1 MAKGKK
7 PASTPVVTAPRAFG
21 GGWKADAPDE
31 RDWKAGAFLGA
42 PVSIPAE
49 ASLAHLVDDVNDQK
63 WTSSCVGQALGK
75 ALQVR
80 LRKIGF
86 LLAFIPS
93 FGGIYTL
100 ARRVGMKDAKAPLVD
115 DGCFPRDAM
124 TAIKELGVPSAK
136 VWPFDP
142 DKVNEELPWDVLQDA
157 TRFLVFQWFR
167 ITAFGES
174 RSDAIAQA
182 ISKGFPVIFG
192 LRVWDSFLS
201 HLGDGLIREPG
212 KDDAGGHM
220 MTIVGYRTGAD
231 GKREF
236 HVLNSWGL
244 GWGDRGFCWIHEDVL
259 SGLRASDFYV
269 IQVSP

>member
-1 MAKGKK
+1 MGKK
-7 PASTPVVTAPRAFG
+7 RSSDKREAAPETQVR
-21 GGWKADAPDE
+21 GWKADEPDE
-31 RDWKAGAFLGA
+31 RDWKAGAFFGA
-42 PVSIPAE
+42 PTALPVES
-49 ASLAHLVDDVNDQK
+49 SLAEYVDDVNDQK

-80 LRKIGF
+80 LRRIGF
-86 LLAFIPS
+86 MLAFIPS
-93 FGGIYTL
+93 FSGIYTI
-100 ARRVGMKDAKAPLVD
+100 ARRIGMKDPEAELVD

-124 TAIKELGVPSAK
+124 TGIKEMGVPSAA

-142 DKVNEELPWDVLQDA
+142 DKINQELPWDALQDA
-157 TRFLVFQWFR
+157 TRFRVFQWFR
-167 ITAFGES
+167 ITAFGAS

-182 ISKGFPVIFG
+182 IAKGFPVIFG
-192 LRVWDSFLS
+192 LRVWSAFLS
-201 HLGDGLIREPG
+201 FTGDSVIREPG

-236 HVLNSWGL
+236 QILNSWGL
-244 GWGDRGFCWIHEDVL
+244 GWGDRGLCWIHEDVL
-259 SGLRASDFYV
+259 SGIRASDFYV